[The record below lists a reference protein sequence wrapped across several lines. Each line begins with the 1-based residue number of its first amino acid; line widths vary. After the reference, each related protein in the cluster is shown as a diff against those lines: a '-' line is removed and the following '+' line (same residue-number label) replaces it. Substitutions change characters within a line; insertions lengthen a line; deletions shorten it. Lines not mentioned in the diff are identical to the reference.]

1 MRFRV
6 ASEVFER
13 FPEAC
18 VAVVAATDVANSAPV
33 EAVRALP
40 RAAEQEARERLNSDD
55 LKAHPFIARWREA
68 FRALDLNP
76 NKYRSSVEALLARV
90 LKGDE
95 LPALSPA
102 VDLVNAVSLRYMLP
116 VGAHDADRL
125 SGDLQVRRAM
135 GGEMFHPIGGGEAEM
150 VEPGEI
156 VYADDAEVRTRRW
169 VWRQGDGARVTAESR
184 TILFPI
190 DGWLGLNETDAREAA
205 RELARLLQ
213 EHLGARTALAFV
225 DREHPE
231 VVVFEE
237 EPSPPAAGQPSPPT
251 PLPAA
256 GEGSRTPPRPADMG
270 EGSSGTTVGEGS
282 SGTTVGEGSGGGGNG
297 GPVVRVAEREPDRI
311 DEALTRGVVDVIVRE
326 NLERRLRAGDRLRVK
341 LGVDPTGPRLHIG
354 RAVPLRILRRFQE
367 LGHTVCLVI
376 GDFTAQIGDASDKDA
391 ARRVLSE
398 REVYQNM
405 ATYKEQ
411 MGRILDESR
420 VEWTY
425 NSDWLGQLR
434 FKDVVQLAQLFTVAQ
449 MLERENF
456 SLRYAEG
463 KPIGLHEF
471 MYPLMQGFDSY
482 ALNADLELGG
492 TDQLFNLM
500 AGRIVQQRGFAKRP
514 QDIMTNKMIWGLD
527 GRKMSTSEGNTILI
541 DEPPVDMYGKVMSM
555 GDDYLVDYFETCT
568 DVPLREV
575 REIERELTG
584 GLNPIMAKKRLAYEI
599 TRLYHG
605 DTGALEGQRYFE
617 DLHQHKGALADE
629 DWPEKE
635 LADATPRQ
643 VGQLFK
649 DAGLVTSTSDARR
662 TIESG
667 GLELDGQ
674 RVTDFAAVVTPYS
687 GMKLRRGKNRLA
699 RLRVA
704 S

>member
-6 ASEVFER
+6 APEIFER
-13 FPEAC
+13 FPDAC
-18 VAVVAATDVANSAPV
+18 VAVVAATDVDNGAPV
-33 EAVRALP
+33 EAVRDVLH
-40 RAAEQEARERLNSDD
+40 AAQREARERLGADD

-95 LPALSPA
+95 LPTLSPA

-125 SGDLQVRRAM
+125 SGDLWVRQAM
-135 GGEMFHPIGGGEAEM
+135 GGETFHPIGGGEAET
-150 VEPGEI
+150 VEPGEV
-156 VYADDAEVRTRRW
+156 VYADEAEVRTRRW

-184 TILFPI
+184 TIFFPI
-190 DGWLGLNETDAREAA
+190 DGWLGLNETDTQEAA

-213 EHLGARTALAFV
+213 EHLGARTELSFA

-231 VVVFEE
+231 VTVFEE
-237 EPSPPAAGQPSPPT
+237 PSPPT
-251 PLPAA
+251 PLPRS
-256 GEGSRTPPRPADMG
+256 GEGSKGSLADAGMG
-270 EGSSGTTVGEGS
+270 
-282 SGTTVGEGSGGGGNG
+282 GSGGG
-297 GPVVRVAEREPDRI
+297 PAMHMAEREPDRI
-311 DEALTRGVVDVIVRE
+311 DEVLTRGVVDVIVRQD
-326 NLERRLRAGDRLRVK
+326 LERRLRAGDRLRVK
-341 LGVDPTGPRLHIG
+341 LGIDPTGPRLHIG
-354 RAVPLRILRRFQE
+354 RAVSLRILRRFQE
-367 LGHTVCLVI
+367 LGHTICLVI

-391 ARRVLSE
+391 ARRALSE

-405 ATYKEQ
+405 VTYKEQ

-420 VEWTY
+420 VEWSY

-555 GDDYLVDYFETCT
+555 SDDYLVDYFETCT

-575 REIERELTG
+575 REIARELAA
-584 GLNPIMAKKRLAYEI
+584 GLNPMVAKKKLAYEI

-605 DTGALEGQRYFE
+605 DAGALEGQRYFE
-617 DLHQHKGALADE
+617 DLHQHKGALADA
-629 DWPEKE
+629 DWPEVE
-635 LADATPRQ
+635 LSDAEPRQ
-643 VGQLFK
+643 VGHLFK
-649 DAGLVTSTSDARR
+649 DAGLVVSTSDARR

-667 GLELDGQ
+667 GLEIDGEK
-674 RVTDFAAVVTPYS
+674 VTDFAVVVTPYT

-704 S
+704 SD

>member
-6 ASEVFER
+6 AAEIFER
-13 FPEAC
+13 FPDAC
-18 VAVVAATDVANSAPV
+18 VAVAAATEVANDTPV
-33 EAVRALP
+33 EAARALL
-40 RAAEQEARERLNSDD
+40 RAAEREARERLGPDD
-55 LKAHPFIARWREA
+55 LKAHPFIAHWREA

-125 SGDLQVRRAM
+125 SGDLWVRQAT
-135 GGEMFHPIGGGEAEM
+135 GGETFHPIGGSEGET
-150 VEPGEI
+150 VESGEV

-169 VWRQGDGARVTAESR
+169 VWRQGDGARVTAQSR
-184 TILFPI
+184 TIFFPI
-190 DGWLGLNETDAREAA
+190 DGWLGLNEADAREAA

-213 EHLGARTALAFV
+213 EHLGARTALSFA

-231 VVVFEE
+231 VTVFEG
-237 EPSPPAAGQPSPPT
+237 EPSPPPHADWAVGSAEPTAQPA
-251 PLPAA
+251 LPAA
-256 GEGSRTPPRPADMG
+256 GEGSKESLADAG
-270 EGSSGTTVGEGS
+270 AG
-282 SGTTVGEGSGGGGNG
+282 GSGGG
-297 GPVVRVAEREPDRI
+297 PAVHVAEREPDRI
-311 DEALTRGVVDVIVRE
+311 DEALTRGVVDVIVRQD
-326 NLERRLRAGDRLRVK
+326 LERRLRAGDRLRVK
-341 LGVDPTGPRLHIG
+341 FGIDPTGPRIHIG
-354 RAVPLRILRRFQE
+354 RAVTLRKLRAFQE
-367 LGHTVCLVI
+367 LGHTICLVI

-411 MGRILDESR
+411 IGRILDESR
-420 VEWTY
+420 VEWSY

-575 REIERELTG
+575 REIEQELAG
-584 GLNPIMAKKRLAYEI
+584 GLNPMAAKKRLAYEI

-605 DTGALEGQRYFE
+605 GAGALEGQRYFE
-617 DLHQHKGALADE
+617 DLHQHKGVLADA
-629 DWPEKE
+629 DWPEVE
-635 LADATPRQ
+635 LADAAPRQ

-649 DAGLVTSTSDARR
+649 DAGLVASTSDARR

-667 GLELDGQ
+667 GLEIDGEK
-674 RVTDFAAVVTPYS
+674 VTDFAAVVTPYT

-699 RLRVA
+699 RLRVT
-704 S
+704 SG

>member
-33 EAVRALP
+33 EAVRALA

-95 LPALSPA
+95 LPALLPA

-125 SGDLQVRRAM
+125 SGDLQVRRTM
-135 GGEMFHPIGGGEAEM
+135 GGETFHPIGGGEAET

-237 EPSPPAAGQPSPPT
+237 QPSPPT
-251 PLPAA
+251 PLPTA
-256 GEGSRTPPRPADMG
+256 GEGSRTPPRPADM
-270 EGSSGTTVGEGS
+270 GEGS

-311 DEALTRGVVDVIVRE
+311 DEALSRGVVDVIVRQD
-326 NLERRLRAGDRLRVK
+326 LERRLRSGDRLRVK

-541 DEPPVDMYGKVMSM
+541 DELPVDMYGKVMSM

-575 REIERELTG
+575 REIERELAG

>member
-6 ASEVFER
+6 AAEIFER
-13 FPEAC
+13 FPDAC
-18 VAVVAATDVANSAPV
+18 VAVVAATEVANDTPV
-33 EAVRALP
+33 EAVRALL
-40 RAAEQEARERLNSDD
+40 RAAEREARERLGPDD

-125 SGDLQVRRAM
+125 SGDLRVRQAR
-135 GGEMFHPIGGGEAEM
+135 GGETFHPIGGGEAEL
-150 VEPGEI
+150 VEPGEV
-156 VYADDAEVRTRRW
+156 VYADEAEVRTRRW
-169 VWRQGDGARVTAESR
+169 VWRQGDRARVTAQSR
-184 TILFPI
+184 TIFFPI
-190 DGWLGLNETDAREAA
+190 DGWLGLNEADACEAA

-213 EHLGARTALAFV
+213 EHLGARTVLSFA

-231 VVVFEE
+231 VTVFE

-256 GEGSRTPPRPADMG
+256 GEGSSDDSSRAGRDGPPTMH
-270 EGSSGTTVGEGS
+270 
-282 SGTTVGEGSGGGGNG
+282 
-297 GPVVRVAEREPDRI
+297 VAEREPDRI
-311 DEALTRGVVDVIVRE
+311 DEALTRGVVDVIVRQD
-326 NLERRLRAGDRLRVK
+326 LERRLRSGDRLRVK
-341 LGVDPTGPRLHIG
+341 FGIDPTGPRIHIG
-354 RAVPLRILRRFQE
+354 RAVTLRKLRAFQE
-367 LGHTVCLVI
+367 LGHTICLVI

-575 REIERELTG
+575 REIEQELAG
-584 GLNPIMAKKRLAYEI
+584 GLNPMVAKKRLAYEI

-605 DTGALEGQRYFE
+605 GAGALEGQRYFE
-617 DLHQHKGALADE
+617 EVHQHKGALADA
-629 DWPEKE
+629 DWPEFP
-635 LADATPRQ
+635 LADAAPRQ

-649 DAGLVTSTSDARR
+649 DVGLVTSTSDARR

-667 GLELDGQ
+667 GLEIDGEK
-674 RVTDFAAVVTPYS
+674 VTDFAAVVTPYT

-699 RLRVA
+699 RLRIKD
-704 S
+704 

>member
-6 ASEVFER
+6 AAEIFER
-13 FPEAC
+13 FPDAC
-18 VAVVAATDVANSAPV
+18 VAIVAATDVANDTPV
-33 EAVRALP
+33 EAVRALL
-40 RAAEQEARERLNSDD
+40 RAAEQEARERLGPDD

-125 SGDLQVRRAM
+125 SGDLRVRQAV
-135 GGEMFHPIGGGEAEM
+135 GGETFHPIGGGEAET
-150 VEPGEI
+150 VEPGEL
-156 VYADDAEVRTRRW
+156 VYADEAEVRTRRW

-184 TILFPI
+184 TIFFPI
-190 DGWLGLNETDAREAA
+190 DGWLGLNEADAREAA

-213 EHLGARTALAFV
+213 EYLGARTALSFV
-225 DREHPE
+225 DRAHPE
-231 VVVFEE
+231 VTVFEGP
-237 EPSPPAAGQPSPPT
+237 PSPPTPLPTAGPPSPPT

-256 GEGSRTPPRPADMG
+256 GEGSK
-270 EGSSGTTVGEGS
+270 GTNTGG
-282 SGTTVGEGSGGGGNG
+282 GSGGGG
-297 GPVVRVAEREPDRI
+297 PAIRVAEREPDRI
-311 DEALTRGVVDVIVRE
+311 DEALTRGVVDVIVRQD
-326 NLERRLRAGDRLRVK
+326 LERRLRAGDKLRVK

-354 RAVPLRILRRFQE
+354 RAVTLRKLRAFQE
-367 LGHTVCLVI
+367 LGHTICLVI

-555 GDDYLVDYFETCT
+555 GDAHLVDYFETCT

-575 REIERELTG
+575 REIEQELAG
-584 GLNPIMAKKRLAYEI
+584 GLNPMAAKKRLAYEI

-605 DTGALEGQRYFE
+605 DAGALEGQRYFE
-617 DLHQHKGALADE
+617 ELHQHKGALADA
-629 DWPEKE
+629 DWPEAQ
-635 LADATPRQ
+635 LDDAAPRQ

-667 GLELDGQ
+667 GLEIDGQ
-674 RVTDFAAVVTPYS
+674 RVTDFAAVVTPYT

-704 S
+704 SD

>member
-18 VAVVAATDVANSAPV
+18 VAVVAATGVANGAPV

-40 RAAEQEARERLNSDD
+40 WAAEQEARERLNSDD

-135 GGEMFHPIGGGEAEM
+135 GGETFHPIGGGEAET

-184 TILFPI
+184 TIFFPI

-237 EPSPPAAGQPSPPT
+237 QPSPPT
-251 PLPAA
+251 PLPTA
-256 GEGSRTPPRPADMG
+256 GEG
-270 EGSSGTTVGEGS
+270 GSSG
-282 SGTTVGEGSGGGGNG
+282 
-297 GPVVRVAEREPDRI
+297 GPAVHVAEREPDRI
-311 DEALTRGVVDVIVRE
+311 DEALTRGVVDVIVRQ

-541 DEPPVDMYGKVMSM
+541 DELPVDMYGKVMSM
-555 GDDYLVDYFETCT
+555 GDGYLVDYFETCT

>member
-18 VAVVAATDVANSAPV
+18 VAVVAATGVANGAPV

-40 RAAEQEARERLNSDD
+40 WAAEQEARERLNSDD

-135 GGEMFHPIGGGEAEM
+135 GGETFHPIGGGEAET

-184 TILFPI
+184 TIFFPI

-237 EPSPPAAGQPSPPT
+237 QPSPPT
-251 PLPAA
+251 PLPTA
-256 GEGSRTPPRPADMG
+256 GEG
-270 EGSSGTTVGEGS
+270 GSSG
-282 SGTTVGEGSGGGGNG
+282 
-297 GPVVRVAEREPDRI
+297 GPAVHVAEREPDRI
-311 DEALTRGVVDVIVRE
+311 DEALTRGVVDVIVRQ

-555 GDDYLVDYFETCT
+555 GDGYLVDYFETCT

-667 GLELDGQ
+667 GLEIDGEK
-674 RVTDFAAVVTPYS
+674 VTDFAAVVTPYS